1 MPRKNRI
8 EKAGFYH
15 IVNRGVARESIYH
28 DNEDFTKFLEITQ
41 ESIYEY
47 HFAIYSFCLMLNH
60 YHLLLETSS
69 SNLSSIMQKI
79 NSRYSVFYNNKYKRV
94 GSL

>member
-28 DNEDFTKFLEITQ
+28 DDEDFARFLEITQ
-41 ESIYEY
+41 EDRVMNI
-47 HFAIYSFCLMLNH
+47 I
-60 YHLLLETSS
+60 
-69 SNLSSIMQKI
+69 LSSIH
-79 NSRYSVFYNNKYKRV
+79 FA
-94 GSL
+94 